1 MADEQATGS
10 VLDEL
15 MKDDSIVEETLEVET
30 DDEEIVPDSE
40 VPLKIEDDEDSEED
54 KDEEETDEEE
64 SEKED
69 EEDEDLTDK
78 EENELELAKI
88 PSRKE
93 IKAKFPTLF
102 KEFPQLEQAFYRE
115 REYTSLFPSLSDAR
129 EAKESIE
136 EYAGFQ
142 SELMHG
148 NIEGVLKSV
157 KSSDPKAF
165 DKIAEGILDAMVRVD
180 ANSHLPTT
188 RKITKGVLYQVNQL
202 AKQNIK
208 KNPEDKR
215 AQQLEIATELLHDA
229 IFNTVE
235 VGLDPEQI
243 QKEDPERTKFENE
256 RSEFEKTRF
265 TDAFNRV
272 STKVNTVLTNSVTQ
286 NIDLKGIL
294 PPYVKSTVIKDVMSE
309 LDRQLVSDKPFKS
322 LVDKLWLKAKN
333 ENYSSTAMGNL
344 ETALKNKAKSILP
357 AIMKAKKGEAVKGLS
372 VTKEKKEVKREL
384 SRNTNESRTTPKEK
398 VTLNRKDSDRLTP
411 RPGESK
417 LSFLM
422 RD

>member
-1 MADEQATGS
+1 MADEETT
-10 VLDEL
+10 
-15 MKDDSIVEETLEVET
+15 EETPSIET
-30 DDEEIVPDSE
+30 DDEEITPDSE
-40 VPLKIEDDEDSEED
+40 VPLNIEDDEDSDED
-54 KDEEETDEEE
+54 TEDEEKDDEDEEKSEE
-64 SEKED
+64 SEN
-69 EEDEDLTDK
+69 EDLTDK

-157 KSSDPKAF
+157 KNSDPKAF
-165 DKIAEGILDAMVRVD
+165 DKIADSILDSLVRVD

-188 RKITKGVLYQVNQL
+188 RKITKGVLYQINQL

-229 IFNTVE
+229 IFNTAE
-235 VGLDPEQI
+235 VGLDPEEV
-243 QKEDPERTKFENE
+243 KRADPEREKFDND
-256 RSEFEKTRF
+256 RNEFEKARF
-265 TDAFNRV
+265 ADAFNKV
-272 STKVNTVLTNSVTQ
+272 SSKVDSVLTNSVTQ

-294 PPYVKSTVIKDVMSE
+294 PPYVKAVVIKDVMKE
-309 LDRQLVSDKPFKS
+309 LDRQLVGDKPFKS
-322 LVDKLWLKAKN
+322 LVDKLWMKAKTD
-333 ENYSSTAMGNL
+333 NYSGNAMSNL

-372 VTKEKKEVKREL
+372 V
-384 SRNTNESRTTPKEK
+384 
-398 VTLNRKDSDRLTP
+398 
-411 RPGESK
+411 
-417 LSFLM
+417 
-422 RD
+422 